1 MKKELQDLYI
11 QRGFPAEKI
20 PGAVEADPASGIEAA
35 ISEADLPVLDEN
47 GPDAIAKAYQENP
60 EKVLDIYRSVTAKP
74 ITKEEFEQYLNLA
87 KNIAEDPKAFEP
99 ESDFVPKVYDLSA
112 FQKYLK
118 YNYINVQSEIDQHKY
133 EEVGDWFGW
142 FFWAGG
148 PWVLSK
154 VGLEPKKYPFP
165 FHTTSSPYIYN
176 FKDKNGTALNG
187 KPIRIA
193 LFSDFGTGAYHS
205 RYIAAQIDALSPDY
219 AIHLGDVYYAG
230 REHEFQ
236 QNLEVQIQPL
246 LSKMQV
252 FTMNSNHEMLSKG
265 EHYFKYLQK
274 KKALKQ
280 DQEGSYFC
288 IRSDRYQV
296 IGLDTAYHED
306 GRHNNPILAQWF
318 AARMKEGTEKKL
330 ITILLT
336 PNEAYELGTEG
347 TTKLYKE
354 DIKQQIGNG
363 KIFLWFWGNTHYC
376 TFFDEAKDQ
385 TPFYA
390 SCIGHA
396 GFPVERDKIV
406 HKKAQNDK
414 IAQGFK
420 PPAKWVDTTYRFNED
435 IRPDLANSGFV
446 LLTLEKDSVK
456 LQYLDWLD
464 RPDMPEFILKLPA

>member
-11 QRGFPAEKI
+11 QHGFPAEKL
-20 PGAVEADPASGIEAA
+20 PGAVEADTEIGTETAA
-35 ISEADLPVLDEN
+35 SEADLPVLDEN
-47 GPDAIAKAYQENP
+47 GPEAIAKAYQENP
-60 EKVLDIYRSVTAKP
+60 EKVLELYRSATQKP
-74 ITKEEFEQYLNLA
+74 ITKEEFEQYLDRA
-87 KNIAEDPKAFEP
+87 RNIAEDPESFAP
-99 ESDFVPKVYDLSA
+99 ESDFVPKVYDLTA

-118 YNYINVQSEIDQHKY
+118 YNFINVQSEIDQHKY
-133 EEVGDWFGW
+133 EEVGDWFSW

-154 VGLEPKKYPFP
+154 IGLDPKKYNFP
-165 FHTTSSPYIYN
+165 YHTNNSPYIYN
-176 FKDKNGTALNG
+176 FKDKNGNSLNG

-193 LFSDFGTGAYHS
+193 LFSDFGTGSYHS
-205 RYIAAQIDALSPDY
+205 RYIAAQIEALSPDY

-236 QNLEVQIQPL
+236 QNLEGPLNPL

-252 FTMNSNHEMLSKG
+252 FTMNSNHEMLSRG
-265 EHYFKYLQK
+265 EHYFKYLLK
-274 KKALKQ
+274 KKASKQ

-288 IRSDRYQV
+288 IRSDRYQI

-306 GRHNNPILAQWF
+306 GRHNNPKLQEWF
-318 AARMKEGTEKKL
+318 AARMKEGTDKKL

-336 PNEAYELGTEG
+336 PNEPYELGTSG
-347 TTKLYKE
+347 TTKLYE
-354 DIKQQIGNG
+354 DIKQKLGNG

-376 TFFDEAKDQ
+376 TFFDRSAQ

-396 GFPVERDKIV
+396 GFPVEREKILNQ
-406 HKKAQNDK
+406 KNQNDR
-414 IAQGFK
+414 IVEGFK
-420 PPAKWVDTTYRFNED
+420 PPAKWVDTSYRFDSN

-456 LQYLDWLD
+456 LQYLDWLN
-464 RPDMPEFILKLPA
+464 RPDMPAFTLNLPA

>member
-1 MKKELQDLYI
+1 MKKELEDLYV
-11 QRGFPAEKI
+11 QWGFPAEKLQETSA
-20 PGAVEADPASGIEAA
+20 PLGAEQTPVDI
-35 ISEADLPVLDEN
+35 ADLPVLDES

-60 EKVLDIYRSVTAKP
+60 EKVLDLYRSVTAKQ
-74 ITKEEFEQYLNLA
+74 ITKEEFEQYLENAQLIA
-87 KNIAEDPKAFEP
+87 KDPVSFAP
-99 ESDFVPKVYDLSA
+99 ESDFIPKVYDLSA

-118 YNYINVQSEIDQHKY
+118 YSWINVQSEIDQHKY
-133 EEVGDWFGW
+133 EEVGDWFSW

-154 VGLEPKKYPFP
+154 IGLDPKKYDFP
-165 FHTTSSPYIYN
+165 YHSNNSPYIYN
-176 FKDKNGTALNG
+176 FKDKNGNSLNG

-193 LFSDFGTGAYHS
+193 LFSDFGTGSYHS
-205 RYIAAQIDALSPDY
+205 RYIAAQIEALSPDY

-236 QNLEVQIQPL
+236 QNFDGPLNPL

-252 FTMNSNHEMLSKG
+252 FTMNSNHEMLSRG
-265 EHYFKYLQK
+265 EYYFKYLQK

-288 IRSDRYQV
+288 IRSDRYQI

-306 GRHNNPILAQWF
+306 GRHNNPALAQWF
-318 AARMKEGTEKKL
+318 AARMKEGTDKKL

-336 PNEAYELGTEG
+336 PNEVYELGTPG
-347 TTKLYKE
+347 TTKLYE
-354 DIKQQIGNG
+354 DIKQQLGNG

-376 TFFDEAKDQ
+376 TFFDPSPQ

-406 HKKAQNDK
+406 HQKGQNDK
-414 IAQGFK
+414 IVGSFR
-420 PPAKWVDTTYRFNED
+420 PPAKWVDTGYRFNKD

-456 LQYLDWLD
+456 LQYLDWLN
-464 RPDMPEFILKLPA
+464 RADMPEFTLNLPA